1 MLQSVLVVLDGKGYA
16 LQVPARAYGDCQR
29 DFIDYRQQIAVFILV
44 SAQNFFYIADYV
56 VFFVDVDIIPVR
68 LEIIEISKRSAWR

>member
-1 MLQSVLVVLDGKGYA
+1 MLQSILVVGDGKGYA

-44 SAQNFFYIADYV
+44 SAQNFFYIANYV
-56 VFFVDVDIIPVR
+56 IFFVDVGIISVR
-68 LEIIEISKRSAWR
+68 LEIIEIHKRTSWR